1 MVSVNRPRNSVA
13 FWVCTS
19 RRRGFIICSYECLTS
34 TSFWPMDVNSLDS
47 NAADSVLDAHPLAP
61 RFVREAM
68 CNLLRSR
75 PAIPVRTIHY
85 RAGCAYMRRVAH
97 PCRGTYECWIRA
109 LPALAIT
116 SAAAPVI
123 SLTEQPNRP
132 IGRRIFSCEK
142 LRGYFC
148 IFHERRTYAAILVS
162 LRFLSV
168 PGDSRQRNH
177 FFPFHR
183 SVRAIGGKRDG

>member
-1 MVSVNRPRNSVA
+1 MPQIPCRSPVHRLWCHRGRLQNCHRIAIETIWNVLDRPRSQLHPRPPMQPAEPQIRGLLGIPAGRMTHFTNMSHTRVA

-75 PAIPVRTIHY
+75 PAIPVRIIHY
-85 RAGCAYMRRVAH
+85 RA
-97 PCRGTYECWIRA
+97 
-109 LPALAIT
+109 
-116 SAAAPVI
+116 
-123 SLTEQPNRP
+123 
-132 IGRRIFSCEK
+132 
-142 LRGYFC
+142 
-148 IFHERRTYAAILVS
+148 
-162 LRFLSV
+162 
-168 PGDSRQRNH
+168 
-177 FFPFHR
+177 
-183 SVRAIGGKRDG
+183 